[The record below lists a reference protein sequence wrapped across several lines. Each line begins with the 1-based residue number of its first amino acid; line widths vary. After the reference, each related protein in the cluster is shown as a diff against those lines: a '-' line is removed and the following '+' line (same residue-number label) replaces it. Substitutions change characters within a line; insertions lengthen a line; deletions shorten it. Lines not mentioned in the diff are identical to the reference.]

1 MPLHVWDKQWR
12 FHKFWKGEGGNV
24 SVPLYFVTGE
34 HNGLYAIYTGRGDL
48 LKKLWA
54 NRGKRLPP
62 FRIRHWWQLT
72 ETAVFQCRLKS
83 SFLNL
88 AFVIFTLISV
98 DTEHFVYPCC
108 YYACRRRS
116 RKKTSAICLRIS
128 RWNSWRW
135 KSTSWN
141 PVTRRNS
148 LQGRSLIWEK
158 IIFIIVIII
167 IIL

>member
-1 MPLHVWDKQWR
+1 MYETNSGGSINFERGREATYQSRCTLLQVNIMDYMR
-12 FHKFWKGEGGNV
+12 FIRE
-24 SVPLYFVTGE
+24 E
-34 HNGLYAIYTGRGDL
+34 AIYW
-48 LKKLWA
+48 KKCGA

-148 LQGRSLIWEK
+148 LQGRSLIWAK
-158 IIFIIVIII
+158 IIFIIIVVIII
-167 IIL
+167 IL